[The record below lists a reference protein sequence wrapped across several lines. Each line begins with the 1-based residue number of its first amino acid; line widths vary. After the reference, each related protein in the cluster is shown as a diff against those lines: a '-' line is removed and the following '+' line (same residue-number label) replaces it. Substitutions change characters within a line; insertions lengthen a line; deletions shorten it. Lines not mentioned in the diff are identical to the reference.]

1 MSAEKL
7 AELQYRWSELVQK
20 NVELT
25 TACTQLEEAIELNKK
40 RKVVDGYWNQD
51 AEGQDGAEWS
61 GLAKGG
67 GSHQENGNGDAMTDD

>member
-1 MSAEKL
+1 MHFHARL
-7 AELQYRWSELVQK
+7 QK
-20 NVELT
+20 NLADT
-25 TACTQLEEAIELNKK
+25 EEEIQTVNKKRKHSQVELNKK